1 MIEGSTELAPGAQGF
16 ALEGKQMV
24 LLGTLVVMMMKICML
39 RRCGVRLYREQ
50 KRAQSTDDR
59 VSLNNDGW
67 DDSSSCTNSADSQPA
82 PVSFAVPGKSR
93 TLSVDH
99 ADRAAYP

>member
-1 MIEGSTELAPGAQGF
+1 MIEGSAELAPGAQG
-16 ALEGKQMV
+16 LHWKGSGWW
-24 LLGTLVVMMMKICML
+24 LGTLVVTLVKIWML

-67 DDSSSCTNSADSQPA
+67 DDSSSCTNSTDSQPA
-82 PVSFAVPGKSR
+82 PVSFPVPSKSR